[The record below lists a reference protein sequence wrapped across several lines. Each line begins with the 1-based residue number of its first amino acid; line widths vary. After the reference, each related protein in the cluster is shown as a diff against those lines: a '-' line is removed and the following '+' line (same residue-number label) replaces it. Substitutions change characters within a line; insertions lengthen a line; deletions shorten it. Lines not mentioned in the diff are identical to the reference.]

1 MKIIKAIRVKQW
13 LKNLPI
19 FMPSIT
25 AGVLNVD
32 LFFELIII
40 FFSFSLIVSSTYIF
54 NDLIDL
60 ESDKFHPVKKYRP
73 IASGHLT
80 ISHWIFI
87 SALCLI
93 TGKLVLYMINTELLI
108 FSTVYLILTIS
119 YSLKFKYVKFLDI
132 LTISFLFLLRV
143 LIGGPS
149 FNIPITNEL
158 YVFVF
163 FICLGIVSGK
173 KLSIRNN
180 SAIKDNPTK
189 TFLMSKY
196 SNIDLISTMYV
207 SFLISSLV
215 YLIWILMTKKI
226 FITDQNPLYL
236 ISSFI
241 CLVIFKLVFI
251 VETLKYRTEDIF
263 DLLSSNRRFQLSL
276 LFFLTMAITGV
287 VQ

>member
-87 SALCLI
+87 SALCLV
-93 TGKLVLYMINTELLI
+93 TGKLVLYMINT
-108 FSTVYLILTIS
+108 
-119 YSLKFKYVKFLDI
+119 D
-132 LTISFLFLLRV
+132 
-143 LIGGPS
+143 
-149 FNIPITNEL
+149 
-158 YVFVF
+158 
-163 FICLGIVSGK
+163 
-173 KLSIRNN
+173 
-180 SAIKDNPTK
+180 
-189 TFLMSKY
+189 
-196 SNIDLISTMYV
+196 
-207 SFLISSLV
+207 
-215 YLIWILMTKKI
+215 
-226 FITDQNPLYL
+226 
-236 ISSFI
+236 
-241 CLVIFKLVFI
+241 
-251 VETLKYRTEDIF
+251 
-263 DLLSSNRRFQLSL
+263 
-276 LFFLTMAITGV
+276 
-287 VQ
+287 

>member
-93 TGKLVLYMINTELLI
+93 IGKLVLYMINTELLI

-119 YSLKFKYVKFLDI
+119 YSLKLKYLKFLDI
-132 LTISFLFLLRV
+132 LTISFLFLLRI

-180 SAIKDNPTK
+180 SAIKDNIAK

-196 SNIDLISTMYV
+196 SNTDLISIMYV
-207 SFLISSLV
+207 SFLISSLI
-215 YLIWILMTKKI
+215 YLKWILMTKQI

-236 ISSFI
+236 ISSLIF
-241 CLVIFKLVFI
+241 LVIFKLVFI
-251 VETLKYRTEDIF
+251 VESLKNRTEDIF

-276 LFFLTMAITGV
+276 LFFLTMSITGV